1 MSEAYNFDSV
11 IQLEIT
17 ETEIDL
23 VPDAVVIKRI
33 SDAIHFIKPDII
45 LLPNRTDV
53 HSDHRI
59 IFNLAY
65 SCTKN
70 FRSPFVKKL
79 LMYETLSETE
89 FSPSVDSSAFIPN
102 TFIDVTPFLGRKIE
116 IMKMYSSEITQPR
129 PRNAP
134 VIEALA
140 RYRGSRIGV
149 EFAEAFVLL
158 YEAI

>member
-1 MSEAYNFDSV
+1 MKNILVIAPHADDETLGCGGTLLRHAQNGDKLFWLIATAPKDKEAKILIEKSVTKVSEAYNFDSV

-70 FRSPFVKKL
+70 FRSPFV
-79 LMYETLSETE
+79 
-89 FSPSVDSSAFIPN
+89 
-102 TFIDVTPFLGRKIE
+102 PFPPQWWERLG
-116 IMKMYSSEITQPR
+116 Y
-129 PRNAP
+129 
-134 VIEALA
+134 
-140 RYRGSRIGV
+140 
-149 EFAEAFVLL
+149 
-158 YEAI
+158 